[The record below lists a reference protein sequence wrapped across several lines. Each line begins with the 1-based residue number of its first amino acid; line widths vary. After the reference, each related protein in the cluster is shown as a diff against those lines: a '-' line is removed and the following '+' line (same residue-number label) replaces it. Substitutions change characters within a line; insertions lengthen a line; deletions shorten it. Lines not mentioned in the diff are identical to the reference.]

1 MVGLGIF
8 SILVLILGS
17 VILGVLKS
25 LFAYDNSI
33 KVISLLVC
41 CLMAYLAIV
50 MTGPLAPF
58 FIVVIIGVYLAATK

>member
-8 SILVLILGS
+8 SILILIVGS
-17 VILGVLKS
+17 IILGVLNA
-25 LFAYDNSI
+25 LFAYDNAVI
-33 KVISLLVC
+33 VISLLVC

-58 FIVVIIGVYLAATK
+58 FIIFIIFIYLAVTK